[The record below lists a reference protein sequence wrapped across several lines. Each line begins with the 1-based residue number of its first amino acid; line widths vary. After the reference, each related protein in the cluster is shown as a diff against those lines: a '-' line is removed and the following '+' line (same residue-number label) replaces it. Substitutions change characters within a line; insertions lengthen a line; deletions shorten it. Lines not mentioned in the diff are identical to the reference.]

1 METGTGEATS
11 MKTCPMC
18 AEQVQAAAKICRFC
32 GYDFELG
39 TRPAPAAGV
48 PTDTNGKAI
57 ASLIFGLLWIFG
69 LGSLVAV
76 VLGHMATREIDR
88 SQGRQGGRGIAVAG
102 LILGWLGLASTL
114 AFILLTLGLFAATE
128 SVVST
133 GLDDETRGR
142 LASDLKNAATAEE
155 SYRTVHPRYTR
166 FIGELE
172 QEGLR
177 VTFATLTVV
186 EATKDSYCIEGEAG
200 GEVMHYDSDEGTPAD
215 GSC

>member
-1 METGTGEATS
+1 MDTATGDPGS
-11 MKTCPMC
+11 MKICPMC
-18 AEQVQAAAKICRFC
+18 AEQVQAAAKVCRYC

-39 TRPAPAAGV
+39 TRPAPAVGA
-48 PTDTNGKAI
+48 PTDTNGKAV

-69 LGSLVAV
+69 LGSFVAV

-128 SVVST
+128 SVVDT
-133 GLDDETRGR
+133 RLDDETRGR

-155 SYRTVHPRYTR
+155 SYRTLHPRYTR

-177 VTFATLTVV
+177 VSFATLTVV

-200 GEVMHYDSDEGTPAD
+200 GEVMHYSSEVGMPED
-215 GSC
+215 GGC